1 MAATPEAAD
10 YFAHPT
16 IYLTE
21 HRRAD
26 LAGSG
31 IEPLP
36 FRSYVD
42 RLVAYMRSH
51 PEVGSTAMF

>member
-1 MAATPEAAD
+1 MAVG

-16 IYLTE
+16 MYLTE
-21 HRRAD
+21 QRRAD

-36 FRSYVD
+36 FRSYVG

-51 PEVGSTAMF
+51 PGVGSTAMF

>member
-1 MAATPEAAD
+1 MAATPEAVD

-21 HRRAD
+21 HCRAD

-42 RLVAYMRSH
+42 RLVA
-51 PEVGSTAMF
+51 